1 MRFLRA
7 LTRLQWATALALFGI
22 VLALVPL
29 GLDAIGYKLGPQQG
43 YAVLA
48 VAGVL
53 FVAAVVVCFWPVA
66 RAAWAWLRRDTQRD
80 QLAARARTLEHERDN
95 LHEQIANLQSQV
107 APPPLSELKSLCLY
121 LADELIGL
129 ERYFFKRD
137 QSITLWKYDLEK
149 EGLSEEE
156 IADKQDAA
164 RAEVVREIWNDYHK
178 TWQPKLLKLYD
189 VLEPRGW
196 LGPAEKSRIENLEDL
211 YYIRGLA
218 KRLREVS
225 GKLSGDHENEVRTER
240 LEQELRETK
249 QERDELIAES
259 ENRPDP
265 LPDTLAE
272 WEAIAPPVPVR
283 NRTFRNDRVE
293 LDGFYY
299 DACVFDSC
307 TFSFKGTKP
316 FTVAASCR
324 IEGGY
329 NIDATRSPQ
338 ALALLV
344 FLKSL
349 GAFHSDFKYIDPHDG
364 GPVD

>member
-1 MRFLRA
+1 L
-7 LTRLQWATALALFGI
+7 ALALFGI

-29 GLDAIGYKLGPQQG
+29 GLDAIGYRLSTQQG
-43 YAVLA
+43 YAILA
-48 VAGVL
+48 IAGIL
-53 FVAAVVVCFWPVA
+53 FVAGVVVCFWPVV

-80 QLAARARTLEHERDN
+80 QLAARARTLEHERDD
-95 LHEQIANLQSQV
+95 LQGQIAKLQGQV

-121 LADELIGL
+121 LADELKGL
-129 ERYFFKRD
+129 ERYYWQRD

-164 RAEVVREIWNDYHK
+164 RAEVAREIWNDYHK

-189 VLEPRGW
+189 ALEPRGW

-218 KRLREVS
+218 KRLGEVC
-225 GKLSGDHENEVRTER
+225 GKLSGDRENEIRTER
-240 LEQELRETK
+240 LEEELRETT
-249 QERDELIAES
+249 QERDELKRENKRLIEES

-272 WEAIAPPVPVR
+272 WLDTTPLITVANR
-283 NRTFRNDRVE
+283 NFRNDRIE
-293 LDGFYY
+293 LDGFHF
-299 DACVFDSC
+299 DNCVFDAC
-307 TFSFKGTKP
+307 TFWFKGTKP
-316 FTVAASCR
+316 FRVAASCQ
-324 IEGGY
+324 IKGDYG
-329 NIDATRSPQ
+329 IDAPAPQ
-338 ALALLV
+338 ALAILV

-349 GAFHSDFKYIDPHDG
+349 GALPPNFEYLDPHDG
-364 GPVD
+364 RPVD